1 MYFAVWNLKF
11 YVLSHSAVLTFCHPV
26 DYNPPGSSVRGI
38 FQVRILEWVAL
49 SYPRGSSQPRDWTCV
64 SCTGHSSI
72 LAWRI
77 PWTEELGGLQS
88 MGSQSVRHNRVS
100 NALALAGRFLT
111 TEPAWEAPNWI
122 QSLTGLGL
130 CFLCPFCTNA
140 LLFLPWPTHTH
151 LCQHSDQYPTPLEPS
166 LTFRPYHPHS
176 HSHCQPGIKTPIL
189 HPHTELH
196 HSS

>member
-1 MYFAVWNLKF
+1 MNMYWQIPICKTQF
-11 YVLSHSAVLTFCHPV
+11 YYTCQCRRSLSWENPLEEGMATHP
-26 DYNPPGSSVRGI
+26 
-38 FQVRILEWVAL
+38 
-49 SYPRGSSQPRDWTCV
+49 
-64 SCTGHSSI
+64 SI